1 MPLYYF
7 ILIAIKIQKCK
18 YLQFALVIGQVLPV
32 LLNIP
37 NLSPSKYITNI
48 YAPYISLFF
57 SAEVTAKYFGQLSDE
72 DIYNIYTVY
81 EDDFKLFDYHFKF
94 RNISLPT

>member
-1 MPLYYF
+1 M
-7 ILIAIKIQKCK
+7 
-18 YLQFALVIGQVLPV
+18 QFALVIGQVLPV

-37 NLSPSKYITNI
+37 NSSPNKYITNI
-48 YAPYISLFF
+48 YSPYISLFF